1 MRIAAGSQPG
11 QSSAITGGSFVSK
24 TARTLAAAGFIF
36 ASALP
41 ALAQQAA
48 QQEPSKEHV
57 KALIAQAMQQT
68 GQPPAPAPVALPDP
82 QAGPTVNLTE
92 DEAVAR
98 ATDRNLTLI
107 SERITPQTWDYT
119 MAATRANYQM
129 NLTSAVSNNS
139 QVRLTT
145 DIFSGGDR
153 ITTDSQS
160 WSAGLAQ
167 NLWWGGGNYTVN
179 WTNNRS
185 STDSESTTFNPS
197 FNSGL
202 QARFTQPLLRNFRI
216 DNTRAQI
223 LTNELSQ
230 DIAELNLSA
239 SEVSV
244 LAQVRNA
251 YWELVYARQAVDAA
265 QQSLELATK
274 LVGDNRMRVEIGTM
288 APIDVVQAQAEEAN
302 RRQQLVTAQ
311 ATLRN
316 NELALKRL
324 IVSGTDDELWR
335 AMIVPVDRPVVTA
348 QPLDLEGAVRTALS
362 QRTDLAITKKN
373 LESTDITLRSLH
385 NQTLPDL
392 NLIGQYNLTGQGGTF
407 IDRDRLT
414 GDIRQTFPGGY
425 SDALR
430 AITGFD
436 APQWNLQLQFAYP
449 IGTSAQEANVARQRL
464 LRQQTESALKE
475 TELAIAT
482 EVTAAA
488 LAVRNS
494 LEAMQAATVSR
505 ELSEQQLQAVQSKFD
520 VGMSTNFEVVQ
531 AQRDLNDARNSE
543 LRQQLN
549 YQRAL
554 VDFQRVQISPR

>member
-1 MRIAAGSQPG
+1 MP
-11 QSSAITGGSFVSK
+11 SAIFISASVLNEWRKFVSK
-24 TARTLAAAGFIF
+24 TATTLAAAGFVL
-36 ASALP
+36 ASAFP
-41 ALAQQAA
+41 AFAQQQKA
-48 QQEPSKEHV
+48 QEPSKDHV
-57 KALIAQAMQQT
+57 QALIAQAMQQT
-68 GQPPAPAPVALPDP
+68 GQTPAAPAAPPVV
-82 QAGPTVNLTE
+82 QTGPTFNLTE
-92 DEAVAR
+92 QDAVAR
-98 ATDRNLTLI
+98 ATDKNLTLI

-119 MAATRANYQM
+119 MAATRANYQP
-129 NLTSAVSNNS
+129 NLTSSVSNNS
-139 QVRLTT
+139 QVRLTG
-145 DIFSGGDR
+145 DIFSGGDQ
-153 ITTDSQS
+153 ITEDSQS

-167 NLWWGGGNYTVN
+167 NVWWGGGNYTVN
-179 WTNNRS
+179 WTNSRL
-185 STDSESTTFNPS
+185 STTSESSTFNPR

-202 QARFTQPLLRNFRI
+202 QARFTQPILRNFKI

-223 LTNELSQ
+223 LTNEISQ
-230 DIAELNLSA
+230 DISELNLSA

-251 YWELVYARQAVDAA
+251 YWELVYAREAVEAA

-274 LVGDNRMRVEIGTM
+274 LVGDNRARVEIGTM

-302 RRQQLVTAQ
+302 RRQQLVSAQ

-316 NELALKRL
+316 NELMLKQL

-335 AMIVPVDRPVVTA
+335 ATIVPVDQPVVTP
-348 QPLDLEGAVRTALS
+348 QPLDLEAAVSNALS
-362 QRTDLAITKKN
+362 RRTDLAVTKKN
-373 LESTDITLRSLH
+373 LESTDITLRALH

-392 NLIGQYNLTGQGGTF
+392 NLIGQYNLSGQGGTS
-407 IDRDRLT
+407 IERDRLT
-414 GDIRQTFPGGY
+414 GDILNTFPGGY
-425 SDALR
+425 GDALR
-430 AITGFD
+430 AITGLD
-436 APQWNLQLQFAYP
+436 APQWNIQLQFAYP
-449 IGTSAQEANVARQRL
+449 LGTSAQQANVARQRL
-464 LRQQTESALKE
+464 LRQQTEASLKAS
-475 TELAIAT
+475 ELQIAT

-494 LEAMQAATVSR
+494 LESLQAATVSR
-505 ELSEQQLQAVQSKFD
+505 ELSEQRLQAVQSKFD

>member
-1 MRIAAGSQPG
+1 
-11 QSSAITGGSFVSK
+11 VSK
-24 TARTLAAAGFIF
+24 TARTLAAAGFVL

-41 ALAQQAA
+41 ALAQQKP
-48 QQEPSKEHV
+48 QEPSKEHV
-57 KALIAQAMQQT
+57 QSLIAQAMQQT
-68 GQPPAPAPVALPDP
+68 GQPPIAAPVAAPD
-82 QAGPTVNLTE
+82 QAGPTMNLTE
-92 DEAVAR
+92 QEAVAR

-107 SERITPQTWDYT
+107 SERITPQTWDFT
-119 MAATRANYQM
+119 MAATRANYQP
-129 NLTSAVSNNS
+129 NLTSTVSNNS

-145 DIFSGGDR
+145 DIFSGGSKV
-153 ITTDSQS
+153 TTDTQS
-160 WSAGLAQ
+160 WAAGLTQ
-167 NLWWGGGNYTVN
+167 NVWWGGGNYSVN
-179 WTNNRS
+179 WSNSRAATDSRS
-185 STDSESTTFNPS
+185 STFNPS
-197 FNSGL
+197 FNTGL
-202 QARFTQPLLRNFRI
+202 QARFTQPLLRNFKI

-223 LTNELSQ
+223 LTNEISQ
-230 DIAELNLSA
+230 DISELNLSA

-251 YWELVYARQAVDAA
+251 YWELVYARQAVEAA

-274 LVGDNRMRVEIGTM
+274 LVGDNRARVEIGTM

-324 IVSGTDDELWR
+324 IVSGTDDEMWR
-335 AMIVPVDRPVVTA
+335 ATIVPVDHPTVTA
-348 QPLDLEGAVRTALS
+348 QPLDLEAAVSNALS
-362 QRTDLAITKKN
+362 SRTDLAITKKN

-392 NLIGQYNLTGQGGTF
+392 NLIGQYNLTGQGGTS

-414 GDIRQTFPGGY
+414 GDILQTFPGGY
-425 SDALR
+425 GDALR
-430 AITGFD
+430 AITGLD
-436 APQWNLQLQFAYP
+436 APQWNIQLQFAYP
-449 IGTSAQEANVARQRL
+449 IGTSAQEANAARQRL
-464 LRQQTESALKE
+464 LRQQTESSLKE
-475 TELAIAT
+475 TELQIAT

-494 LEAMQAATVSR
+494 LEALQAATVSR
-505 ELSEQQLQAVQSKFD
+505 ELSEQQLQAEQSKFD
-520 VGMSTNFEVVQ
+520 VGMSTNFQVVQ

>member
-36 ASALP
+36 ATALP
-41 ALAQQAA
+41 APAQQTA

-57 KALIAQAMQQT
+57 RALIAQAMQQT
-68 GQPPAPAPVALPDP
+68 GQPPTPAPVALPDP

-145 DIFSGGDR
+145 DIFSGGTR

-160 WSAGLAQ
+160 WSAGVAQ
-167 NLWWGGGNYTVN
+167 NLWRGGGNYTVN
-179 WTNNRS
+179 WTNSRS

-244 LAQVRNA
+244 LAETRNA
-251 YWELVYARQAVDAA
+251 YWELVYARQAVEAA
-265 QQSLELATK
+265 ERSLELATK

-335 AMIVPVDRPVVTA
+335 ATIVPVDRPVVTA
-348 QPLDLEGAVRTALS
+348 QPLDLEAALRTALS

-414 GDIRQTFPGGY
+414 GDIRQTLPGGY

-449 IGTSAQEANVARQRL
+449 LGTSAQEANVARQRL

-482 EVTAAA
+482 EVTSAA

-494 LEAMQAATVSR
+494 LEAMQAATASR
-505 ELSEQQLQAVQSKFD
+505 ELAEQQLQAVQSKFD

>member
-1 MRIAAGSQPG
+1 M
-11 QSSAITGGSFVSK
+11 SK
-24 TARTLAAAGFIF
+24 TACTLAAAGFILAAAF
-36 ASALP
+36 P
-41 ALAQQAA
+41 AVAQQKP
-48 QQEPSKEHV
+48 QEPSAAHIQG
-57 KALIAQAMQQT
+57 LISQAMQQT
-68 GQPPAPAPVALPDP
+68 GQTPVVPVPAIVQSGPA
-82 QAGPTVNLTE
+82 VNLTE
-92 DEAVAR
+92 QEAVAR

-107 SERITPQTWDYT
+107 SERITPQTWDFT
-119 MAATRANYQM
+119 MAATRANYQP
-129 NLTSAVSNNS
+129 NLTSSVSNNS

-145 DIFSGGDR
+145 DIFSGGSKV
-153 ITTDSQS
+153 TTDTQS
-160 WSAGLAQ
+160 WAAGIAQ
-167 NLWWGGGNYTVN
+167 NVWWGGGNYSVN
-179 WTNNRS
+179 WTNSRTAS
-185 STDSESTTFNPS
+185 DSQSATFNPG

-202 QARFTQPLLRNFRI
+202 QARFTQPLLRNFKI
-216 DNTRAQI
+216 DNTRATI
-223 LTNELSQ
+223 LTNEISQ

-251 YWELVYARQAVDAA
+251 YWELVYARQAVEAA
-265 QQSLELATK
+265 QSSLELATK
-274 LVGDNRMRVEIGTM
+274 LVGDNRARVEIGTM

-335 AMIVPVDRPVVTA
+335 ATIVPVDRPTVTA
-348 QPLDLEGAVRTALS
+348 QPLDLEAAVTNALGR
-362 QRTDLAITKKN
+362 RTDLAITKKN

-392 NLIGQYNLTGQGGTF
+392 NLIGTYNLTGQGGTSLE
-407 IDRDRLT
+407 RDRLT
-414 GDIRQTFPGGY
+414 GEILNTFPGGY

-449 IGTSAQEANVARQRL
+449 IGSSAQQANVARQRL
-464 LRQQTESALKE
+464 LRQQTESSLKAA
-475 TELAIAT
+475 ELQIAT
-482 EVTAAA
+482 EVTGAA

-494 LEAMQAATVSR
+494 LEALQAATVSR
-505 ELSEQQLQAVQSKFD
+505 ELSEQRLQAVQSKFD